1 MNQAQWTAVD
11 AYINDLFVPDDDILE
26 AALRTAAE
34 AGLPEIQVTPSQGK
48 LLGMMVQAVGARK
61 VLEIGTLGGYS
72 AIWIARALPSGGRLV
87 TLEAAPKHAEVARS
101 NFVRAGLE
109 GVIDIRVGPAQETL
123 PALVDEGVGPFDLV
137 FIDADKP
144 SYPTYFD
151 WTMKL
156 TRPGSLIILDNV
168 VRGGAVA
175 DPDSSD
181 PNVLGVR
188 KTNAAM
194 ASDPRVTA
202 TAIQTVGKKG
212 YDGFS
217 IALVTG

>member
-11 AYINDLFVPDDDILE
+11 AYINELFVPADESLE
-26 AALRTAAE
+26 AALRSAAE

-72 AIWIARALPSGGRLV
+72 AIWMARALPPGGRLI
-87 TLEAAPKHAEVARS
+87 TLEAAPKHAEVAQA
-101 NFVRAGLE
+101 NIVRAGLE
-109 GVIDIRVGPAQETL
+109 DVIDIRVGPAQETL
-123 PALVDEGVGPFDLV
+123 PALVDEGIGPFDFV

-151 WTMKL
+151 WTLKL

-168 VRGGAVA
+168 VRSGAVA
-175 DPDSSD
+175 DPNSTD
-181 PNVLGVR
+181 PNVQGVR
-188 KTNAAM
+188 MTNAAM
-194 ASDPRVTA
+194 ASNPRVTA

>member
-109 GVIDIRVGPAQETL
+109 GGIDIRVGPAQETL
-123 PALVDEGVGPFDLV
+123 PALVDEGIGPFDLV

-175 DPDSSD
+175 DPGSSD

>member
-11 AYINDLFVPDDDILE
+11 GYINDLFVPDDDILE

-72 AIWIARALPSGGRLV
+72 AIWIARALPSAGRLV

-109 GVIDIRVGPAQETL
+109 GGIDIRVGPAQETL
-123 PALVDEGVGPFDLV
+123 PALVDEGIGPFDLV

-175 DPDSSD
+175 DPGSSD